1 MRHYDTHL
9 FFNLTRIKNSI
20 FTLDTT
26 ITTTTASTKQPWSVT
41 TNPPRTATRA
51 YLLAISSPPTTPEKT
66 YSASP
71 ILLRVA
77 LLSGAAVF
85 RSSNWFTHP
94 QETSQLASRRE
105 EGLHVVGEVSIRDP
119 EEALA
124 GEDGGEGLRRT
135 LDYRSK
141 EFR

>member
-1 MRHYDTHL
+1 MERDNQSPQNCDQGIPASNIL
-9 FFNLTRIKNSI
+9 AADNARENI
-20 FTLDTT
+20 FG
-26 ITTTTASTKQPWSVT
+26 IP
-41 TNPPRTATRA
+41 NPP
-51 YLLAISSPPTTPEKT
+51 E
-66 YSASP
+66 
-71 ILLRVA
+71 
-77 LLSGAAVF
+77 
-85 RSSNWFTHP
+85 
-94 QETSQLASRRE
+94 ETSQLASRRE